1 MNKYLLFLFILFSC
15 HYHIGAQQ
23 IVVKGKIIDSTSK
36 VPLEYATV
44 VLQRMD
50 STLVKGTTS
59 NLEGYFT
66 FDNIAQGSYRIVIS
80 SVGYNSLHIDLINLI
95 QSVDLGETEINQQ
108 ATELSEIT
116 VEASQ
121 VIDKSNRK
129 LFFPTKDQIDKSTN
143 GLQLTQRL
151 LLPQLFINLQSS
163 SISYAGDKKIKIL
176 INGIESSSQE
186 IVALQPENI
195 KRVDYYD
202 NPGMRYGEDIGI
214 IIDYIVK
221 ERTTGGFLSSN
232 LSESLTY
239 GMGNGQ
245 LSGGIN
251 FKKSQIKFF
260 YYINHNNFKTST
272 LKEQNFYFPDSKIIS
287 REEDGQ
293 MRHWSEVFQM
303 GNISYTNYSEKNV
316 YSVKAG
322 LFSVN
327 QRHDDVEGII
337 ANLYNY
343 QKTNFKTQNRPV
355 TLRPSVDFYFSRRI
369 DDKQIL
375 AFNVVGTYSK
385 TSLDYLYTEVLGM
398 DTISNIV
405 TYVDGNRY
413 SLIGELFYEKKLS
426 QGFFSAGLRHTQGNT
441 ENIYTGTSN
450 FKTEMN
456 DGVTYGF
463 LQYNKEKEKF
473 GYMIGI
479 GVSRTYFNQKG
490 EENIY
495 NKWTISP
502 MLNMNY
508 QFNEKSSLRY
518 SYQLKNINPSLSYLS
533 DVERSINPYQLN
545 KGNPLLDS
553 YLLHE
558 NEIRFSFN
566 SSPIRSSLSLSSN
579 YYDNPIMEETYYD
592 NSRDIFVTT
601 YENQKRNHQ
610 LRLQFNI
617 GVSLL
622 NDHLSIN
629 GYGGYNTRVSQGNH
643 YKHTRNEWFYVLQ
656 TIGDYKKWT
665 LTVTMIHLPQPFWG
679 ETVSKGHSY
688 NDYNLSYRFPWGQ
701 LGITSFNLFGEKS
714 KLYSYNFNQLT
725 GYRIMDINTKIYPS
739 FGIYGSINLNWGKQ
753 NKGTKQRLSNTDSET
768 GIL

>member
-1 MNKYLLFLFILFSC
+1 
-15 HYHIGAQQ
+15 
-23 IVVKGKIIDSTSK
+23 
-36 VPLEYATV
+36 
-44 VLQRMD
+44 
-50 STLVKGTTS
+50 
-59 NLEGYFT
+59 
-66 FDNIAQGSYRIVIS
+66 
-80 SVGYNSLHIDLINLI
+80 
-95 QSVDLGETEINQQ
+95 
-108 ATELSEIT
+108 
-116 VEASQ
+116 
-121 VIDKSNRK
+121 
-129 LFFPTKDQIDKSTN
+129 
-143 GLQLTQRL
+143 
-151 LLPQLFINLQSS
+151 
-163 SISYAGDKKIKIL
+163 
-176 INGIESSSQE
+176 
-186 IVALQPENI
+186 
-195 KRVDYYD
+195 
-202 NPGMRYGEDIGI
+202 MRYGEDIGI
-214 IIDYIVK
+214 IIDYTVK

-375 AFNVVGTYSK
+375 AFNIVGTYSK
-385 TSLDYLYTEVLGM
+385 TSLDYLYTEILGM

-413 SLIGELFYEKKLS
+413 SLIGELFYEKKLP
-426 QGFFSAGLRHTQGNT
+426 QGLFSVGLRHTQGNT
-441 ENIYTGTSN
+441 ENTYTGTSD
-450 FKTEMN
+450 FETEMN

-490 EENIY
+490 EESIY

-665 LTVTMIHLPQPFWG
+665 LIVTMIHLPQPFWG

>member
-1 MNKYLLFLFILFSC
+1 MNKYLLFLLILFSC
-15 HYHIGAQQ
+15 HYHIRAQQ

-36 VPLEYATV
+36 APLEYATV
-44 VLQRMD
+44 VLQRID
-50 STLVKGTTS
+50 SSFVKGTTS
-59 NLEGYFT
+59 NWEGYFAL
-66 FDNIAQGSYRIVIS
+66 DNIVQDSYRIVIS

-95 QSVDLGETEINQQ
+95 QSVNLDEIEMSQHSTQ
-108 ATELSEIT
+108 LSEIT

-151 LLPQLFINLQSS
+151 LLPQLIVNLQSS
-163 SISYAGDKKIKIL
+163 SISYAGDKKMKIL
-176 INGIESSSQE
+176 INGMEASSRE

-195 KRVDYYD
+195 QRVDYYD

-214 IIDYIVK
+214 ILDYIVK
-221 ERTTGGFLSSN
+221 EKTTGGFLSAY
-232 LSESLTY
+232 LSETLTY
-239 GMGNGQ
+239 TMGNGQ
-245 LSGGIN
+245 LSGGYN

-260 YYINHNNFKTST
+260 YYTNHNNFKTST
-272 LKEQNFYFPDSKIIS
+272 LKEQSFYYPAGNIIS
-287 REEDGQ
+287 RKEDGQ
-293 MRHWSEVFQM
+293 SRHWSEVFQM

-316 YSVKAG
+316 YSVKVG

-337 ANLYNY
+337 ANLYNN

-355 TLRPSVDFYFSRRI
+355 TLRPSVDFYFSRKI
-369 DDKQIL
+369 DDKQVL

-385 TSLDYLYTEVLGM
+385 TSLDYLYTEILDM

-405 TYVDGNRY
+405 TYVNGNRY
-413 SLIGELFYEKKLS
+413 SLIGELFYEKKLP
-426 QGFFSAGLRHTQGNT
+426 QGLFSVGLRHTQGNT
-441 ENIYTGTSN
+441 ENTYTGTSD
-450 FKTEMN
+450 FETEMN

-463 LQYNKEKEKF
+463 LQYNREKGKF
-473 GYMIGI
+473 NYMAGV
-479 GVSRTYFNQKG
+479 GVSRTYFKQKG

-502 MLNMNY
+502 MLTMNY

-566 SSPIRSSLSLSSN
+566 PSPIRSSLSLSSN

-610 LRLQFNI
+610 LKLQFNI
-617 GVSLL
+617 GVSLF

-688 NDYNLSYRFPWGQ
+688 NDYNLTYRFPWGQ

-725 GYRIMDINTKIYPS
+725 GYRITDINTKIYPS
-739 FGIYGSINLNWGKQ
+739 FGVYGSINLNWGKQ
-753 NKGTKQRLSNTDSET
+753 SKGTKQRLSNTDSET